1 MRKVR
6 VAVFG
11 RGKVSERHLTHL
23 QQSSTGAITMG
34 GQEKEDLTR

>member
-1 MRKVR
+1 MRKVH

-11 RGKVSERHLTHL
+11 RGKFSVQYLPHLH
-23 QQSSTGAITMG
+23 QNSAGAITMG